1 MHFRVAHMFPNN
13 LLLTFPK
20 VVVPSRKAIPLWIP
34 SIQIFSRETGRTMA
48 QVTFLLYLNMV
59 LMACFTFSKLLFG
72 RAYNSFHKALLITP
86 LIRASKAIC
95 YINSSILSIFSL
107 NLFRY
112 ARVDSSSAWM
122 TSKSF
127 LELLFAGMLYWNSL
141 LTCNEGCRCRLA
153 YTPFLATFHS
163 YAYRVLESLRFLA
176 WSGRIYKWSP
186 SYIGQIDN

>member
-1 MHFRVAHMFPNN
+1 LLSLLGKRSHFGY
-13 LLLTFPK
+13 LLFKFSLEKREGPW
-20 VVVPSRKAIPLWIP
+20 RKSLFFSTWIW
-34 SIQIFSRETGRTMA
+34 F
-48 QVTFLLYLNMV
+48 F
-59 LMACFTFSKLLFG
+59 MACFTFSKLLFG
-72 RAYNSFHKALLITP
+72 RAYNSFHKAFLITP

-107 NLFRY
+107 DLFRY